1 MIKEEHLNKS
11 KADRDEIEFEKLY
24 EGYTMD
30 LVITTRANKRTLCWL
45 QFSSFS
51 SGFQAPPQP

>member
-30 LVITTRANKRTLCWL
+30 LVITTRTNKRTLCWI
-45 QFSSFS
+45 QF
-51 SGFQAPPQP
+51 